1 MRTTIDRAGRIV
13 IPKALRQALGVDG
26 GAEVEI
32 GLNGDRIE
40 IEVPPTPMRLERH
53 EHGAV
58 AVTDRHM
65 PKLTTEMVR
74 QTLEGVRR

>member
-1 MRTTIDRAGRIV
+1 V
-13 IPKALRQALGVDG
+13 IPKTLRQALGVEG

-53 EHGAV
+53 EHGVFAV
-58 AVTDRHM
+58 ADRDM
-65 PKLTTEMVR
+65 PRLTTEMVR
-74 QTLEGVRR
+74 ETLEGVRR